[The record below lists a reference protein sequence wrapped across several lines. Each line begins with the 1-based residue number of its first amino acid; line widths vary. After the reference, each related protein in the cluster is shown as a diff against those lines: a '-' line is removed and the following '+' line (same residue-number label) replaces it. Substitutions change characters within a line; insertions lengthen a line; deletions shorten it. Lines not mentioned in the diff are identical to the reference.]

1 MRACGRAGVWAFSPG
16 QAHLLTEKRSTF
28 PFNVPLSPF
37 NFPAPLGFS
46 GIQLV
51 GIAVTLFV
59 AVLVGASE
67 KPLEHDRAS
76 GEKER
81 AARVKPLA

>member
-1 MRACGRAGVWAFSPG
+1 
-16 QAHLLTEKRSTF
+16 
-28 PFNVPLSPF
+28 
-37 NFPAPLGFS
+37 
-46 GIQLV
+46 V